1 MTASLPD
8 FGSCGND
15 RMLQVIGAGP
25 AGMSLVL
32 ALCNRIAAAS
42 GEAVREQHVLD
53 KLIMFEAGSRPG
65 GKMGH
70 YHVNA
75 NTSAHDVVRGIGD
88 GTPFVAVRDH
98 YLEHP
103 QTQSELIPLRTIN
116 ALMVEPLVQAMGEF
130 LGHRL
135 QCDIKVARIEITD
148 GGYASYDN
156 ENRLLARSKNLLFCC
171 GADET
176 PLAELRPYRDR
187 WEGSA
192 KFLLRDHL
200 DGLAEGKRP
209 VIVIGASHSAF
220 SCVWRLLYDPL
231 FAGFASGRE
240 IIMLQRRER
249 IKLRCTPEFANEH
262 RIDYDPETDVCP
274 TTGLVFR
281 NAGLRKD
288 AKTLYLKIRDGQENR
303 VRLVQM
309 SGLAEQQH
317 LLEQAG
323 LILQATGFVSKLPM
337 IAQQGRTIRVGNP
350 TSDGELRDLD
360 SEATIPGLFGMGLGL
375 NILPPGAPRGEPS
388 FYGGIHGFQS
398 YPLSIAPRIINR
410 LLKAIPTEMSN

>member
-1 MTASLPD
+1 MTASLED
-8 FGSCGND
+8 FSCGGND
-15 RMLQVIGAGP
+15 RMLQIIGAGP

-32 ALCNRIAAAS
+32 ALCNRIAAAH
-42 GEAVREQHVLD
+42 GDAVREQHMLD
-53 KLIMFEAGSRPG
+53 NLKMFEAGSKPG
-65 GKMGH
+65 GEMGH

-103 QTQSELIPLRTIN
+103 QTQSELIPLRRIN

-135 QCDIKVARIEITD
+135 QCKIKVARIDINDDTF
-148 GGYASYDN
+148 ASYDS
-156 ENRLLARSKNLLFCC
+156 ENRLLARSKKLLFCC

-200 DGLAEGKRP
+200 DGLVECKRP
-209 VIVIGASHSAF
+209 IVVIGASHSAF

-240 IIMLQRRER
+240 ILMLQRRER
-249 IKLRCTPEFANEH
+249 IKLRCTPEFASEH
-262 RIDYDPETDVCP
+262 RIDYDPETDICP

-281 NAGLRKD
+281 NGGLRKD
-288 AKTLYLKIRDGQENR
+288 AKTLYLKIRDGLENR

-323 LILQATGFVSKLPM
+323 LILQATGFGSKLP
-337 IAQQGRTIRVGNP
+337 IVERQGRAIRVGNP

-360 SEATIPGLFGMGLGL
+360 SAATVAGLFGMGLGL

-388 FYGGIHGFQS
+388 FAGGIHGFQS

-410 LLKAIPTEMSN
+410 LLADMPTEMSN

>member
-1 MTASLPD
+1 MTASTRD
-8 FGSCGND
+8 FSSCGND

-42 GEAVREQHVLD
+42 GDAVREQRMLD
-53 KLIMFEAGSRPG
+53 ELMMFEAGSRPG

-88 GTPFVAVRDH
+88 GTPFETVRDH

-103 QTQSELIPLRTIN
+103 QTQSELIPLPTIN
-116 ALMVEPLVQAMGEF
+116 SLMVEPLVQTMGEF

-135 QCDIKVARIEITD
+135 QCGIRVAHIEVTD
-148 GGYASYDN
+148 GGCASYDN
-156 ENRLLARSKNLLFCC
+156 ENQLLARSKNLLFCC

-176 PLAELRPYRDR
+176 PLAELRPYRGR
-187 WEGSA
+187 WEASA

-200 DGLAEGKRP
+200 DGLAECRRP
-209 VIVIGASHSAF
+209 IIVIGASHSAF

-231 FAGFASGRE
+231 FAEFANGRE

-249 IKLRCTPEFANEH
+249 IKLRCTPEFASAH
-262 RIDYDPETDVCP
+262 RIDYDPEADVCP

-281 NAGLRKD
+281 NGGLRKD
-288 AKTLYLKIRDGQENR
+288 AKTLYLKIRDGLENR

-309 SGLAEQQH
+309 TGLAEQQH
-317 LLEQAG
+317 ILEQAG
-323 LILQATGFVSKLPM
+323 LILQATGFVSKLP
-337 IAQQGRTIRVGNP
+337 IVEQQGRVIRVGNP
-350 TSDGELRDLD
+350 TCDGELRDLD
-360 SEATIPGLFGMGLGL
+360 SAATVPGLFGMGLGL
-375 NILPPGAPRGEPS
+375 NILPSGAPRGEPS
-388 FYGGIHGFQS
+388 FDGGIHGFQS
-398 YPLSIAPRIINR
+398 YPLSIAPRVINR
-410 LLKAIPTEMSN
+410 MLADIPTEMSN

>member
-1 MTASLPD
+1 MTTSAED
-8 FGSCGND
+8 FSYAGND
-15 RMLQVIGAGP
+15 RRLQIIGAGP

-32 ALCNRIAAAS
+32 ALCNRIAAAH
-42 GEAVREQHVLD
+42 GDAVREQHMLN
-53 KLIMFEAGSRPG
+53 KLVMFEAGSKPG
-65 GKMGH
+65 GEMGH

-103 QTQSELIPLRTIN
+103 QTQSELIPLRRVN
-116 ALMVEPLVQAMGEF
+116 ALMVEPLVQAMDKF
-130 LGHRL
+130 LGQRL
-135 QCDIKVARIEITD
+135 QCEIKVARIEITD
-148 GGYASYDN
+148 HEFASYDS
-156 ENRLLARSKNLLFCC
+156 ENRLLACSKNLLFCC
-171 GADET
+171 GADEI
-176 PLAELRPYRDR
+176 PLAELLPYRDR

-200 DGLAEGKRP
+200 DGLVDCKRP
-209 VIVIGASHSAF
+209 IVVIGASHSAF

-240 IIMLQRRER
+240 ILMLQRRER

-262 RIDYDPETDVCP
+262 QIDYDPETDVCP

-281 NAGLRKD
+281 NGGLRKD
-288 AKTLYLKIRDGQENR
+288 AKTLYLDIRDGQEDK

-317 LLEQAG
+317 VLEQAG
-323 LILQATGFVSKLPM
+323 LILQATGFGSKLP
-337 IAQQGRTIRVGNP
+337 IVERQGRAIRVGNP

-388 FYGGIHGFQS
+388 FTGGIHGFQS

-410 LLKAIPTEMSN
+410 LLAEMPTEISN